1 MFRKGLV
8 RAAACAALACVG
20 WSGLARAADDVAA
33 TRDVNSGRATQPAL
47 ASDLSLRPVYLD
59 DATPAARMPLMALLD
74 SAGLAKGLDEAKI
87 NIGGGIAGSY
97 TYSFSK
103 PPGDFITGRVFDV
116 EDESPLLNQIELFVE
131 RTVDDAITKHQ
142 FDIGGRMEWR
152 WGGDSRFIHANGL
165 FDHYGFGDGPRN
177 QFDLTQAFVDVAIP
191 VGNGIKLRVGK
202 FVTTIGYEVIEPWGN
217 PLYSH
222 SYLFGYAI
230 PFTHTG
236 VQGYYTINDQWKV
249 NAAITRGWDQSLED
263 NNGSAIDFLGGVT
276 YTFGKDNDPF
286 SAMGGK
292 DSQLIINLSEGPQ
305 EPGDSGNYRTLI
317 DLQLSTKVG
326 DNLTLALN
334 ADYAYEPNSIAT
346 AKREDAQWFGAAFYA
361 GYKLSDAFTV
371 NCRAEYF
378 NDDDGARLTG
388 AVGGAGVFEATLG
401 LAITPFPNDAYGKN
415 LVVRPE
421 VRYDYASKNFFDA
434 GTERYQFTAAI
445 DAYYKF

>member
-1 MFRKGLV
+1 MSRKGLV

-20 WSGLARAADDVAA
+20 LNGFARADDV
-33 TRDVNSGRATQPAL
+33 TKDVNRDAQLA

-74 SAGLAKGLDEAKI
+74 HAGLAKGLDEAKI

-97 TYSFSK
+97 TYSFSN

-116 EDESPLLNQIELFVE
+116 ENDGILLNQIELFVE
-131 RTVDDAITKHQ
+131 RTVDDAITKKQ

-152 WGGDSRFIHANGL
+152 FGGDSRFIHSNGL
-165 FDHYGFGDGPRN
+165 FDYQGFHEGPQN
-177 QFDLTQAFVDVAIP
+177 QFDLTQAYVDVAIP
-191 VGNGIKLRVGK
+191 VGNGLKVRVGK
-202 FVTTIGYEVIEPWGN
+202 FITPIGYEVIEPWGN

-236 VQGYYTINDQWKV
+236 VMGYYTINDSWSV
-249 NAAITRGWDQSLED
+249 SGGITRGWDQSLED
-263 NNGSAIDFLGGVT
+263 NNSAIDFLGTVT
-276 YTFGKDNDPF
+276 YKFGKDSDPF

-292 DSQLIINLSEGPQ
+292 ESALTVALSEGPQ

-317 DLQLSTKVG
+317 DLILTTKVG

-346 AKREDAQWFGAAFYA
+346 ANRDNAQWFGAAAYA
-361 GYKLSDAFTV
+361 AYTISPMFTV

-401 LAITPFPNDAYGKN
+401 LAVTPFPNDAYGKN

-421 VRYDYASKNFFDA
+421 IRYDYASKNFFDA
-434 GTERYQFTAAI
+434 GTDRYQFTAAI